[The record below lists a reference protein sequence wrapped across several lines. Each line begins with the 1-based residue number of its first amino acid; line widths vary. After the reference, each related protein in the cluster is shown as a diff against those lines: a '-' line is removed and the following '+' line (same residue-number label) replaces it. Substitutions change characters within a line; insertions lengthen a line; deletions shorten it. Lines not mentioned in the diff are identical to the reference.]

1 MDVHWLDDRDVLN
14 IFRRVCPVESGAD
27 RGPDEGKLRLALE
40 RPRVLAAGGGR
51 SLFELAAAYAWGFAR
66 YRVFAACQPETSREI
81 TVRFL
86 EMNGSS
92 TTVQWVEAREFWD
105 DIYHGRVDEQVV
117 AEWIR
122 ERVGPDARP

>member
-1 MDVHWLDDRDVLN
+1 MDVRWLDDRDVVD
-14 IFRRVCPVESGAD
+14 IFRRVCAAEGSAD
-27 RGPDEGKLRLALE
+27 RGQDDGKLRLALE

-66 YRVFAACQPETSREI
+66 YGVFASCQPEASREI

-86 EMNGSS
+86 EMNGSP
-92 TTVQWVEAREFWD
+92 TTLPSVEARELWE
-105 DIYHGRVDEQVV
+105 DIHQGRVDEQVV

-122 ERVGPDARP
+122 ERVGPEAQP